1 MGTSKPP
8 SFLVHSN
15 KNELKNEHVK
25 NAVIETAFTILF
37 FIDLDLGLGLD
48 LKEREKNRYC
58 GHANVYKCLYLK

>member
-37 FIDLDLGLGLD
+37 FIDLDLGLSFD
-48 LKEREKNRYC
+48 LKEREKNSYC
-58 GHANVYKCLYLK
+58 GHSNVYKCLYLK